1 MTSPTNNTK
10 TNEFNLSNAVRTD
23 CKLALA
29 EVTDERV
36 HPGLARVTYELDGSQ
51 AVLQGD
57 VPTFYLK
64 QLAQETASRING
76 VVRIVN
82 RIEVKHAKVGGR

>member
-10 TNEFNLSNAVRTD
+10 SNEFNGSKTTQSRR
-23 CKLALA
+23 KLALA
-29 EVTDERV
+29 DMIDGQL
-36 HPGLARVTYELDGSQ
+36 HPGLSRVTYELDGSQ
-51 AVLQGD
+51 AVLEGD

-64 QLAQETASRING
+64 QLAQETAARVNG